1 MDLKLPNVV
10 MTRSD
15 LLRLTRELEA
25 LDHFLNGQDITQEEA
40 ALPRTSKS
48 LDAFLRENN
57 MNVKDAIVRK
67 TILEFLSFLKT
78 SAPVVHMSFAKDPP
92 ANALAKLVNWF
103 RVEVN
108 PITLVDIGVQPNIAG
123 GCMLRSGSKIFDFSL
138 RKHLTTKKD
147 LLRTSIAASVGR
159 DIIARAE
166 GQTA

>member
-67 TILEFLSFLKT
+67 TILEFLAFLKT

-103 RVEVN
+103 RVEIN

-166 GQTA
+166 GEAA